1 MLEESAKRRILFIN
15 YEFPPLGGG
24 AATQSKILAKAL
36 VELGH
41 EVAVLTS
48 WHKDLRSYEEVDG
61 YKIYRIK
68 SLRSKRYQC
77 NLLEMASFIILGI
90 FNSAK
95 IIQGFKPQVSLA
107 FFSIPSGAV
116 SYFLKKRFN
125 LPYVISLRGGDVPGF
140 WPERLRVWHFVA
152 MPLTRLIWR
161 NATHIVAVSRD
172 LKNLAE
178 KTAAPLKKIVH
189 YVPNIV
195 ESQKSPN
202 THKTVNERDGYI
214 TLLFVGRLSE
224 QKRIDDLLRAL
235 KVLKEKKINR
245 WQCFL
250 VGSGPEWQRLERLR
264 RELRLEKEVYF
275 MGWIDRED
283 IFRYYAES
291 DIFVL
296 PSGCEGMSV
305 ALLEAMASSLP
316 IVATKISGNNELV
329 INGRNG
335 LLFAVADVEHLANSL
350 QILIENKYLRKTFGE
365 RSRFYVQK
373 YYPSAIAVEYI
384 KLLCK
389 V

>member
-24 AATQSKILAKAL
+24 AGAQSKILAKAL
-36 VELGH
+36 VELGYQ
-41 EVAVLTS
+41 VAVLTTQY
-48 WHKDLRSYEEVDG
+48 KGFRSYEEVDG

-68 SLRSKRYQC
+68 SLRGKKYQS
-77 NLLEMASFIILGI
+77 NPLEMASFMVLGI

-140 WPERLRVWHFVA
+140 WPERLGMWHFVA
-152 MPLTRLIWR
+152 MPLTKLIWR

-189 YVPNIV
+189 YIPNVV
-195 ESQKSPN
+195 EPQKSR
-202 THKTVNERDGYI
+202 KTVKETSGYI
-214 TLLFVGRLSE
+214 TLLFVGRLSR

-235 KVLKEKKINR
+235 NVLKGRKINT

-250 VGSGPEWQRLERLR
+250 VGSGPERQRLERLR
-264 RELRLEKEVYF
+264 RELGLEKEVYF

-329 INGRNG
+329 VNGENG
-335 LLFAVADVEHLANSL
+335 LLFAVGDVEHLADDL
-350 QILIENKYLRKTFGE
+350 QILIENKYLRQTFGE
-365 RSRFYVQK
+365 MSRFYVQK

-389 V
+389 G